1 MKAVVQRVQRAS
13 VTVDGQM
20 ISSIGPGLL
29 TLLGVAKG
37 DSEEQLQK
45 LITKITALRIFPDE
59 EGKMNKSL
67 KDIQGEHLIISQFTL
82 LGDASKGNR
91 PSFIGAEAP
100 DIAEVLYNKSLE
112 LSRAH
117 GVPTQGGKFGADMKV
132 DILND
137 GPVTLLIEV

>member
-1 MKAVVQRVQRAS
+1 MKAVVQRVQKAS
-13 VTVDGQM
+13 VTVDGQQ
-20 ISSIGPGLL
+20 ISKIGPGLL

-37 DSEEQLQK
+37 DNQEQLQK
-45 LITKITALRIFPDE
+45 LITKICALRIFPDE

-67 KDIQGEHLIISQFTL
+67 KDIQGEHLIVSQFTL

-100 DIAEVLYNKSLE
+100 DLAEALYNMSLE
-112 LSRAH
+112 LSRAQ

-132 DILND
+132 EILND
-137 GPVTLLIEV
+137 GPVTLLLEV

>member
-13 VTVDGQM
+13 VTVDGKI

-45 LITKITALRIFPDE
+45 LITKITALRISPDE

-67 KDIQGEHLIISQFTL
+67 KDIQGEHLIVSQFTL
-82 LGDASKGNR
+82 LGDTAKGNR

-100 DIAEVLYNKSLE
+100 AIAEVLYNKSLE
-112 LSRAH
+112 LSRAQ
-117 GVPTQGGKFGADMKV
+117 GVPTQGGQFGADMKV
-132 DILND
+132 DLLND